1 MSPNPIPR
9 CPLCQSFLLRLPV
22 VGTKE
27 IHSVCPDHPPK
38 GACVRCG
45 VLAGEAYAEPLLIAG
60 RCSSCRNLAAAR
72 SKGG

>member
-9 CPLCQSFLLRLPV
+9 CPLCGLILIYLPV
-22 VGTKE
+22 AGKTG
-27 IHSVCPDHPPK
+27 IHAVCPHHPPK

-60 RCSSCRNLAAAR
+60 RCSSCRNLTAAR
-72 SKGG
+72 KGGD